1 MNKNEFISLVAQ
13 KADVTKKQA
22 AEVVSA
28 AFEAITEVLK
38 NDDKLQITG
47 FGTFEVKN
55 RAERIGKNPRT
66 KEDMV
71 IPASKAPSF
80 KASKTLKELLNN

>member
-71 IPASKAPSF
+71 IPASKSPSF